1 MKDIGKTPLLR
12 AKNIEKILGIER
24 LYLKLE
30 GNNPKSS
37 KYDRLAKSI
46 INLAIAKQ
54 KTEIYI
60 DGKKPLIKSLVYHL
74 KAYDLKLLMPESK
87 KVKWKNSFNE
97 SFVDYIK
104 VSEDKKPLEID
115 NLEENSDYLI
125 IDESTL
131 QLLAN
136 ISFEN
141 IASET
146 LKRLNGE
153 ISSFTYYTD
162 ELYANTVYNDYF
174 LKEQVKNQLAL
185 PKIIEAKKT
194 DLASGLIVEA
204 KIMLQKQEQ
213 LKVKEVDALAF
224 ACFLKAFRNQELET
238 GNHVVVLDRA
248 KSKIS
253 IEQINDF
260 SIISRE
266 TLVDY
271 VYNYLDRYSD
281 SKTETLEAIELAMKE
296 GFILLAKREEEIAGV
311 VIIVNMGFEEFIP
324 KYHLAYIG
332 INPNNKGRGIGS
344 DLIKAAIDL
353 TQGNLSLHVDLD
365 NKSARRLYK
374 KMGFKHAYDRMI
386 YQK

>member
-1 MKDIGKTPLLR
+1 MKNIGKTPLLR
-12 AKNIEKILGIER
+12 ARNIEKVLGVKN

-46 INLAIAKQ
+46 INLAIVQNKNQ
-54 KTEIYI
+54 IYI
-60 DGKKPLIKSLVYHL
+60 DGKKPLIKSLIYHL
-74 KAYDLKLLMPESK
+74 KAYDIKLLMPEAK
-87 KVKWKNSFNE
+87 RERWKNSFTE
-97 SFVDYIK
+97 SFVDYINLSNETK
-104 VSEDKKPLEID
+104 DFEI
-115 NLEENSDYLI
+115 NKLNQNQNYLV
-125 IDESTL
+125 IDESTV
-131 QLLAN
+131 QLLAKL
-136 ISFEN
+136 SFEN

-162 ELYANTVYNDYF
+162 ELYANEVYNEYF
-174 LKEQVKNQLAL
+174 LKEQVKNQLPL
-185 PKIIEAKKT
+185 PKIIEAKKE
-194 DLASGLIVEA
+194 DLDLTLIEEA
-204 KIMLQKQEQ
+204 KNLLQRKEH
-213 LKVKEVDALAF
+213 LKVKDVDSLAF
-224 ACFLKAFRNQELET
+224 ASFLKAFRNQELKP

-248 KSKIS
+248 KSKIN

-260 SIISRE
+260 SVISRE

-281 SKTETLEAIELAMKE
+281 SKTETLEAIELAMEK
-296 GFILLAKREEEIAGV
+296 GFILVAKREEDIAGV

-365 NKSARRLYK
+365 NKNARRLYK